1 MSKSVGHPLNSLI
14 ENNFK
19 KGDATS
25 AKSNQYWWNCN
36 HCDARIDGCN
46 NNLFKHLTNT
56 VKCSTCPQET
66 HRQALEYLMKKPAR
80 GKVALI
86 ATAISGNDD
95 GNEASLG
102 GNEASSPSLLV
113 VEPGTVAPVCKR
125 KKMTLDGFM
134 DHPLNKDQKACADLK
149 LLR

>member
-1 MSKSVGHPLNSLI
+1 
-14 ENNFK
+14 
-19 KGDATS
+19 
-25 AKSNQYWWNCN
+25 
-36 HCDARIDGCN
+36 
-46 NNLFKHLTNT
+46 
-56 VKCSTCPQET
+56 
-66 HRQALEYLMKKPAR
+66 MKKPAG

-86 ATAISGNDD
+86 ATAISGDDD
-95 GNEASLG
+95 GNEASFG

-113 VEPGTVAPVCKR
+113 VELGAVAPVRKR